1 MSNNEL
7 NGFLKNSHK
16 DLSVE
21 DFEGKQVP
29 CIGFEGRKF
38 DDMLNKV
45 AGKPLSV
52 DTNLNILQDGL
63 GHVFVEMLLTFSHG
77 GINEKILVNANEHL
91 EFFESLAKNT
101 MLAIASVDHPEKIF
115 MIQLPKPEKTY
126 EALEI
131 IKNGLANDHS
141 KSQIENS

>member
-1 MSNNEL
+1 MASNEL
-7 NGFLKNSHK
+7 EDMLNKSHR

-21 DFEGKQVP
+21 DFEGKRVP

-38 DDMLNKV
+38 DDILNKV

-77 GINEKILVNANEHL
+77 GINEKILVNANENL
-91 EFFESLAKNT
+91 EFFESLAENT
-101 MLAIASVDHPEKIF
+101 MLAIASIEHPEKIF
-115 MIQLPKPEKTY
+115 MIQLPKPERTR
-126 EALEI
+126 EAFEI
-131 IKNGLANDHS
+131 IENGLE
-141 KSQIENS
+141 KSTQQKIEKS

>member
-1 MSNNEL
+1 MTTNEL
-7 NGFLKNSHK
+7 NELVRKSHK

-21 DFEGKQVP
+21 DFEGKKVP
-29 CIGFEGRKF
+29 CIGFEGKKF
-38 DDMLNKV
+38 DDILNKV

-63 GHVFVEMLLTFSHG
+63 GHVFVEMLLTFSNG
-77 GINEKILVNANEHL
+77 GINEKVLINANDNL

-101 MLAIASVDHPEKIF
+101 MLAIASVNHPEKIF
-115 MIQLPKPEKTY
+115 MIQLPKPERTH

-131 IKNGLANDHS
+131 IKNGLGNNHS
-141 KSQIENS
+141 K

>member
-1 MSNNEL
+1 MASNEL
-7 NGFLKNSHK
+7 DELLNKSHK

-21 DFEGKQVP
+21 DFEGKRIP

-45 AGKPLSV
+45 SGKPLSV
-52 DTNLNILQDGL
+52 NTNLNILQDGL

-77 GINEKILVNANEHL
+77 GINEKILVNANENI
-91 EFFESLAKNT
+91 EFFESLAENT

-115 MIQLPKPEKTY
+115 MIQLPKPQRTR

-131 IKNGLANDHS
+131 VKDGMAKNTQTEL
-141 KSQIENS
+141 

>member
-1 MSNNEL
+1 MQNKEL
-7 NGFLKNSHK
+7 DELLKKSHM

-21 DFEGKQVP
+21 DFEGKKVP
-29 CIGFEGRKF
+29 CIGFEGKKF
-38 DDMLNKV
+38 DDILNKV

-77 GINEKILVNANEHL
+77 GINEKVMINANDNL

-101 MLAIASVDHPEKIF
+101 MLSITSVNHPEKIF
-115 MIQLPKPEKTY
+115 MIQLPKPERTY

-131 IKNGLANDHS
+131 IKNGLGKNT
-141 KSQIENS
+141 KE

>member
-7 NGFLKNSHK
+7 NELLKNSHK

-21 DFEGKQVP
+21 DFEGKNVP
-29 CIGFEGRKF
+29 CIGFEGQKF

-63 GHVFVEMLLTFSHG
+63 GHVFVEMLLTFSEG
-77 GINEKILVNANEHL
+77 GINEKILINANDNL

-115 MIQLPKPEKTY
+115 MIQLPKPEKTN

-131 IKNGLANDHS
+131 IKNGLANTPS
-141 KSQIENS
+141 KK

>member
-1 MSNNEL
+1 M
-7 NGFLKNSHK
+7 
-16 DLSVE
+16 E
-21 DFEGKQVP
+21 DFEGKRVP

-45 AGKPLSV
+45 SGKPLSV

-101 MLAIASVDHPEKIF
+101 MLAIASVNHPEKIF

-141 KSQIENS
+141 KS

>member
-7 NGFLKNSHK
+7 NELLKNSHK

-29 CIGFEGRKF
+29 CIGFEGQKF
-38 DDMLNKV
+38 DDMLSKV

-101 MLAIASVDHPEKIF
+101 MLAIASVTHPEKIF

-126 EALEI
+126 EALDI
-131 IKNGLANDHS
+131 IKNGLANNHS
-141 KSQIENS
+141 K

>member
-7 NGFLKNSHK
+7 NEFLKNSHK

>member
-7 NGFLKNSHK
+7 NELLKNSHK

-21 DFEGKQVP
+21 DFEGKNVP
-29 CIGFEGRKF
+29 CIGFEGQKF

-63 GHVFVEMLLTFSHG
+63 GHVFVEMLLTFSEG
-77 GINEKILVNANEHL
+77 GINEKILINANENL

-101 MLAIASVDHPEKIF
+101 MLAIASTDHPEKIF

-131 IKNGLANDHS
+131 IKNGLTNTPS
-141 KSQIENS
+141 KK

>member
-7 NGFLKNSHK
+7 KELLKNSHK

-29 CIGFEGRKF
+29 CIGFEGQKF

-101 MLAIASVDHPEKIF
+101 MLAIASVNHPEKIF

-131 IKNGLANDHS
+131 IKNGLANDHL
-141 KSQIENS
+141 K

>member
-7 NGFLKNSHK
+7 NELLKNSHK

-21 DFEGKQVP
+21 DFEGKNVP
-29 CIGFEGRKF
+29 CIGFEGQKF

-63 GHVFVEMLLTFSHG
+63 GHVFVEMLLIFSEG
-77 GINEKILVNANEHL
+77 GINEKILINANENL

-101 MLAIASVDHPEKIF
+101 MLAIASTDHPEKIF
-115 MIQLPKPEKTY
+115 MIQLPKPEKTN

-131 IKNGLANDHS
+131 IKNGLANTPS
-141 KSQIENS
+141 KK